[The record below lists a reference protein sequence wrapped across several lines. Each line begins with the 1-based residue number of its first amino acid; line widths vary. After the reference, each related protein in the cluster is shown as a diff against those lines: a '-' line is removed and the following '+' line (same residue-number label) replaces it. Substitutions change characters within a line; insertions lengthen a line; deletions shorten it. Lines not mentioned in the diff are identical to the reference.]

1 MYKEVYT
8 YSKIIYKEC
17 IIILTHDNDFE
28 LLGDSVIEVS
38 PLKDLSQELL
48 DEFISIQIKEPFEM
62 RTNFVENFTD
72 EVDLLAINNGDDE
85 DYVKQIRDE
94 ANEFYLT
101 IIHKIEDQ
109 FRLDIDPDVIDA
121 LDRHGIQNVCEA
133 LYEFFTV
140 NYTKNVA
147 KYLARVTLGNVD
159 VILDELANNEKA
171 KDVSTMALKQKVDD
185 EVFATLLANINLVV
199 SIAKDI
205 NIEPIDMM
213 QYFNQDNFDVSVI
226 RYCIEEHVING
237 NFRKPFL
244 DLIFDN
250 DQDYVYDGIVADVY
264 QYFLQQYAEI
274 KMKAQESM
282 STELG
287 GDIDGEY
294 ADANNEY

>member
-1 MYKEVYT
+1 M
-8 YSKIIYKEC
+8 
-17 IIILTHDNDFE
+17 ILTHDNDFE
-28 LLGDSVIEVS
+28 VLGDSVIEVS

-121 LDRHGIQNVCEA
+121 LARHGIQNVCEA

-264 QYFLQQYAEI
+264 QYFLQQYAEL

>member
-1 MYKEVYT
+1 M
-8 YSKIIYKEC
+8 
-17 IIILTHDNDFE
+17 ILTHDNDFE
-28 LLGDSVIEVS
+28 VLGDSVIEVS

-159 VILDELANNEKA
+159 VILDELANNEKV

-264 QYFLQQYAEI
+264 QYFLQQYAEL

>member
-1 MYKEVYT
+1 M
-8 YSKIIYKEC
+8 
-17 IIILTHDNDFE
+17 ILTHDNDFE
-28 LLGDSVIEVS
+28 VLGDSVIEVS

-171 KDVSTMALKQKVDD
+171 KDVSTIALKQKVDD

-264 QYFLQQYAEI
+264 QYFLQQYAEL

>member
-1 MYKEVYT
+1 M
-8 YSKIIYKEC
+8 
-17 IIILTHDNDFE
+17 ILTHDNDFE
-28 LLGDSVIEVS
+28 VLGDSVIEVS

-205 NIEPIDMM
+205 NIEPIDMV

-264 QYFLQQYAEI
+264 QYFLQQYAEL

>member
-1 MYKEVYT
+1 M
-8 YSKIIYKEC
+8 
-17 IIILTHDNDFE
+17 ILTHDNDFE
-28 LLGDSVIEVS
+28 VLGDSVIEVS

-244 DLIFDN
+244 DLILDN

-264 QYFLQQYAEI
+264 QYFLQQYAEL
-274 KMKAQESM
+274 KMKAQDSM

>member
-1 MYKEVYT
+1 M
-8 YSKIIYKEC
+8 
-17 IIILTHDNDFE
+17 ILTHDNDFE
-28 LLGDSVIEVS
+28 VLGDSVIEVS

-244 DLIFDN
+244 DLVFNN

-264 QYFLQQYAEI
+264 QYFLQQYAEL
-274 KMKAQESM
+274 KMKAQDSM

>member
-1 MYKEVYT
+1 M
-8 YSKIIYKEC
+8 
-17 IIILTHDNDFE
+17 ILTHDNDFE
-28 LLGDSVIEVS
+28 VLGDSVIEVS

-264 QYFLQQYAEI
+264 QYFLQQYAEL

-294 ADANNEY
+294 SDANNEY

>member
-1 MYKEVYT
+1 M
-8 YSKIIYKEC
+8 
-17 IIILTHDNDFE
+17 ILTHDNDFE
-28 LLGDSVIEVS
+28 VLGDSVIEVS

-171 KDVSTMALKQKVDD
+171 KDVSTLALKQKVDD

-237 NFRKPFL
+237 NFRKSFL
-244 DLIFDN
+244 DLVFDN
-250 DQDYVYDGIVADVY
+250 DQDYVYDSIVADVY
-264 QYFLQQYAEI
+264 QYFLQQYAEL
-274 KMKAQESM
+274 KMKAQESI
-282 STELG
+282 STKLG

>member
-1 MYKEVYT
+1 M
-8 YSKIIYKEC
+8 
-17 IIILTHDNDFE
+17 ILTHDNDFE
-28 LLGDSVIEVS
+28 VLGDSVIEVS

-159 VILDELANNEKA
+159 IILDELANNEKA

-264 QYFLQQYAEI
+264 QYFLQQYAEL

>member
-1 MYKEVYT
+1 M
-8 YSKIIYKEC
+8 
-17 IIILTHDNDFE
+17 ILTHDNDFE
-28 LLGDSVIEVS
+28 VLGDSVIEVS

-264 QYFLQQYAEI
+264 QYFLQQYAEL
-274 KMKAQESM
+274 KMKAQESI

>member
-1 MYKEVYT
+1 M
-8 YSKIIYKEC
+8 
-17 IIILTHDNDFE
+17 ILTHDNDFE
-28 LLGDSVIEVS
+28 VLGDSVIEVS

-244 DLIFDN
+244 DLIFNN

-264 QYFLQQYAEI
+264 QYFLQQYAEL

>member
-1 MYKEVYT
+1 M
-8 YSKIIYKEC
+8 
-17 IIILTHDNDFE
+17 ILTHDNDFE
-28 LLGDSVIEVS
+28 VLGDSVIEVS

-171 KDVSTMALKQKVDD
+171 KDVSTLALKQKVDD
-185 EVFATLLANINLVV
+185 DVFATLLANINLVI

-244 DLIFDN
+244 DLVFDN

-264 QYFLQQYAEI
+264 QYFLQQYAEL
-274 KMKAQESM
+274 KMKAQESI

>member
-1 MYKEVYT
+1 M
-8 YSKIIYKEC
+8 
-17 IIILTHDNDFE
+17 ILTHDNDFE
-28 LLGDSVIEVS
+28 VLGDSVIEVS

-171 KDVSTMALKQKVDD
+171 KDVSTLALKQKVDD
-185 EVFATLLANINLVV
+185 DVFATLLANINLVV

-244 DLIFDN
+244 DLVFDN

-264 QYFLQQYAEI
+264 QYFLQQYAEL

-282 STELG
+282 STKLG

-294 ADANNEY
+294 ADANTEY

>member
-1 MYKEVYT
+1 M
-8 YSKIIYKEC
+8 
-17 IIILTHDNDFE
+17 ILTHDNDFE
-28 LLGDSVIEVS
+28 VLGDSVIEVS

-264 QYFLQQYAEI
+264 QYFLQQYAEL
-274 KMKAQESM
+274 KMKAQETM

>member
-1 MYKEVYT
+1 M
-8 YSKIIYKEC
+8 
-17 IIILTHDNDFE
+17 ILTHDNDFE
-28 LLGDSVIEVS
+28 VLGDSVIEVS

-140 NYTKNVA
+140 NYSKNVA

-264 QYFLQQYAEI
+264 QYFLQQYAEL

>member
-1 MYKEVYT
+1 M
-8 YSKIIYKEC
+8 
-17 IIILTHDNDFE
+17 ILTHDNDFE
-28 LLGDSVIEVS
+28 VLGDSVIEVS

-264 QYFLQQYAEI
+264 QYFLQQYAEL

-282 STELG
+282 SAELG

>member
-1 MYKEVYT
+1 M
-8 YSKIIYKEC
+8 
-17 IIILTHDNDFE
+17 ILTHDNDFE
-28 LLGDSVIEVS
+28 VLGDSVIEVS

-101 IIHKIEDQ
+101 IIHKIEEQ

-264 QYFLQQYAEI
+264 QYFLQQYAEL

>member
-1 MYKEVYT
+1 M
-8 YSKIIYKEC
+8 
-17 IIILTHDNDFE
+17 ILTHDNDFE
-28 LLGDSVIEVS
+28 VLGDSVIEVS

-171 KDVSTMALKQKVDD
+171 KDVSTLALKQKVDG

-244 DLIFDN
+244 DLVFNN

-264 QYFLQQYAEI
+264 QYFLQQYAEL
-274 KMKAQESM
+274 KMKAQDSM

>member
-1 MYKEVYT
+1 M
-8 YSKIIYKEC
+8 
-17 IIILTHDNDFE
+17 ILTHDNDFE
-28 LLGDSVIEVS
+28 VLGDSVIEVS

-48 DEFISIQIKEPFEM
+48 DEFISTQIKEPFEM

-244 DLIFDN
+244 DLVFDN

-264 QYFLQQYAEI
+264 QYFLQQYAEL

>member
-1 MYKEVYT
+1 M
-8 YSKIIYKEC
+8 
-17 IIILTHDNDFE
+17 ILTHDNDFE
-28 LLGDSVIEVS
+28 VLGDSVIEVS

-159 VILDELANNEKA
+159 VILDELTNNEKA

-264 QYFLQQYAEI
+264 QYFLQQYAEL
-274 KMKAQESM
+274 KMKAQESIG
-282 STELG
+282 TELG

>member
-1 MYKEVYT
+1 M
-8 YSKIIYKEC
+8 
-17 IIILTHDNDFE
+17 ILTHDNDFE
-28 LLGDSVIEVS
+28 VLGDSVIEVS

-171 KDVSTMALKQKVDD
+171 KDVSTMALKQKIDD

-264 QYFLQQYAEI
+264 QYFLQQYTEL

>member
-1 MYKEVYT
+1 M
-8 YSKIIYKEC
+8 
-17 IIILTHDNDFE
+17 ILTHDNDFE
-28 LLGDSVIEVS
+28 VLGDSVIEVS

-264 QYFLQQYAEI
+264 QYFLQQYAEL

-294 ADANNEY
+294 TDANNEY

>member
-1 MYKEVYT
+1 M
-8 YSKIIYKEC
+8 
-17 IIILTHDNDFE
+17 ILTHDNDFE
-28 LLGDSVIEVS
+28 VLGDSVIEVS

-264 QYFLQQYAEI
+264 QYFLQQYAEL

-287 GDIDGEY
+287 GDINGEY

>member
-1 MYKEVYT
+1 M
-8 YSKIIYKEC
+8 
-17 IIILTHDNDFE
+17 ILTHDNDFE
-28 LLGDSVIEVS
+28 VLGDSVIEVS

-244 DLIFDN
+244 DLVFDN

-264 QYFLQQYAEI
+264 QYFLQQYAEL
-274 KMKAQESM
+274 KMKAQESI

>member
-1 MYKEVYT
+1 M
-8 YSKIIYKEC
+8 
-17 IIILTHDNDFE
+17 ILTHDNDFE
-28 LLGDSVIEVS
+28 VLGDSVIEVS

-199 SIAKDI
+199 SLAKDI

-264 QYFLQQYAEI
+264 QYFLQQYAEL

>member
-1 MYKEVYT
+1 M
-8 YSKIIYKEC
+8 
-17 IIILTHDNDFE
+17 ILTHDNDFE
-28 LLGDSVIEVS
+28 VLGDSVIEVS

-147 KYLARVTLGNVD
+147 KYLARVTLGNVN

-264 QYFLQQYAEI
+264 QYFLQQYAEL
-274 KMKAQESM
+274 KMKAQDSM

>member
-1 MYKEVYT
+1 M
-8 YSKIIYKEC
+8 
-17 IIILTHDNDFE
+17 ILTHDNDFE
-28 LLGDSVIEVS
+28 VLGDSVIEVS

-159 VILDELANNEKA
+159 VILDELVNNEKA

-264 QYFLQQYAEI
+264 QYFLQQYAEL

>member
-1 MYKEVYT
+1 M
-8 YSKIIYKEC
+8 
-17 IIILTHDNDFE
+17 ILTHDNDFE
-28 LLGDSVIEVS
+28 VLGDSVIEVS

-250 DQDYVYDGIVADVY
+250 DQDYVYDSIVADVY
-264 QYFLQQYAEI
+264 QYFLQQYAEL

>member
-1 MYKEVYT
+1 M
-8 YSKIIYKEC
+8 
-17 IIILTHDNDFE
+17 ILTHDNDFE
-28 LLGDSVIEVS
+28 VLGDSVIEVS

-101 IIHKIEDQ
+101 IIHKIEDR

-264 QYFLQQYAEI
+264 QYFLQQYAEL

>member
-1 MYKEVYT
+1 M
-8 YSKIIYKEC
+8 
-17 IIILTHDNDFE
+17 ILTHDNDFE
-28 LLGDSVIEVS
+28 VLGDSVIEVS

-185 EVFATLLANINLVV
+185 EVVATLLANIKLVV

-264 QYFLQQYAEI
+264 QYFLQQYAEL

>member
-1 MYKEVYT
+1 M
-8 YSKIIYKEC
+8 
-17 IIILTHDNDFE
+17 ILTNDNDFE
-28 LLGDSVIEVS
+28 VLNDAVIEVS

-48 DEFISIQIKEPFEM
+48 DEFISTQIKEPFEM
-62 RTNFVENFTD
+62 RTNFVENFSD
-72 EVDLLAINNGDDE
+72 EADLLAINNGDDE

-94 ANEFYLT
+94 ANEFYIA

-121 LDRHGIQNVCEA
+121 LDHHGIQNVCEA

-140 NYTKNVA
+140 NYTKNIA
-147 KYLARVTLGNVD
+147 KYLARVSLGNID
-159 VILDELANNEKA
+159 VILDELNNNEKA
-171 KDVSTMALKQKVDD
+171 KDVSTLALKQKVDD
-185 EVFATLLANINLVV
+185 EVFATLLANINLVL

-205 NIEPIDMM
+205 DIEPIDMI
-213 QYFNQDNFDVSVI
+213 QYFNQDNFDISVI

-244 DLIFDN
+244 DLVFDN

-274 KMKAQESM
+274 KMKAQESI
-282 STELG
+282 SQQLE

-294 ADANNEY
+294 ADANNE

>member
-1 MYKEVYT
+1 M
-8 YSKIIYKEC
+8 
-17 IIILTHDNDFE
+17 ILTHDNDFE
-28 LLGDSVIEVS
+28 VLGDSVIEVS

-147 KYLARVTLGNVD
+147 KYLARVTLGNVN

-171 KDVSTMALKQKVDD
+171 KDVSTLALKQKVDD

-264 QYFLQQYAEI
+264 QYFLQQYAEL

>member
-1 MYKEVYT
+1 M
-8 YSKIIYKEC
+8 
-17 IIILTHDNDFE
+17 ILTHDNDFE
-28 LLGDSVIEVS
+28 VLGDSVIEVS

-244 DLIFDN
+244 DLVFNN

-264 QYFLQQYAEI
+264 QYFLQQYAEL
-274 KMKAQESM
+274 KMKAQDSM

-294 ADANNEY
+294 ADANDEY

>member
-1 MYKEVYT
+1 M
-8 YSKIIYKEC
+8 
-17 IIILTHDNDFE
+17 ILTHDNDFE
-28 LLGDSVIEVS
+28 VLGDSVIEVS

-72 EVDLLAINNGDDE
+72 EVDLLAINNGSDE

-171 KDVSTMALKQKVDD
+171 KDVSTLALKQKVDD

-199 SIAKDI
+199 SITKDI

-244 DLIFDN
+244 DLVFDN

-264 QYFLQQYAEI
+264 QYFLQQYAEL
-274 KMKAQESM
+274 KMKAQESI

>member
-1 MYKEVYT
+1 M
-8 YSKIIYKEC
+8 
-17 IIILTHDNDFE
+17 ILTHDNDFE
-28 LLGDSVIEVS
+28 VLGDSVIEVS

-72 EVDLLAINNGDDE
+72 EMDLLAINNGDDE

-264 QYFLQQYAEI
+264 QYFLQQYAEL

>member
-1 MYKEVYT
+1 M
-8 YSKIIYKEC
+8 
-17 IIILTHDNDFE
+17 ILTHDNDFE
-28 LLGDSVIEVS
+28 VLGDSVIEVS

-264 QYFLQQYAEI
+264 QYFLQQYAEL

-287 GDIDGEY
+287 GDVDGEY

>member
-1 MYKEVYT
+1 M
-8 YSKIIYKEC
+8 
-17 IIILTHDNDFE
+17 ILTHDNDFE
-28 LLGDSVIEVS
+28 VLGDSVIEVS

-109 FRLDIDPDVIDA
+109 FRLDIDPDVIDV

-264 QYFLQQYAEI
+264 QYFLQQYAEL

>member
-1 MYKEVYT
+1 M
-8 YSKIIYKEC
+8 
-17 IIILTHDNDFE
+17 ILTHDNDFE
-28 LLGDSVIEVS
+28 VLGDSVIEVS

-264 QYFLQQYAEI
+264 QYFLQQYAEL
-274 KMKAQESM
+274 KMKAQEST